1 MAVEYREG
9 EDEVVEAA
17 GEAGAEAGRPEV
29 EAGAGAE
36 EGGGG
41 GGGEAEAQEAEEVL
55 RLERG
60 PSQPG
65 ATSARSGSARRTL

>member
-41 GGGEAEAQEAEEVL
+41 GGEAEAQEAEEVL